1 MENTINEVKKGN
13 FNILGYVAFVIAGLY
28 FSISN
33 PSDSN
38 GPMFLMLAFIFDP
51 FDVKVKWSDRKN
63 WQKGLLITHL
73 IVSFFFF
80 VRMFF

>member
-1 MENTINEVKKGN
+1 MENSIKEVKTHN
-13 FNILGYVAFVIAGLY
+13 YNIVGYVAFVAAGLY

-51 FDVKVKWSDRKN
+51 FDVKIKWIDRKN
-63 WQKGLLITHL
+63 WQKGLLISHL
-73 IVSFFFF
+73 VVALFFF
-80 VRMFF
+80 VRMFL